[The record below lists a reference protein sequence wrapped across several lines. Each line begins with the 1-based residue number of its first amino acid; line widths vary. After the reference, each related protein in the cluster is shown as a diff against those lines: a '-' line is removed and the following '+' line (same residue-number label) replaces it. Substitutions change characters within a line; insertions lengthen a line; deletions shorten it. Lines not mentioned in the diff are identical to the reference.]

1 MDVSEEE
8 LSPEHETLPD
18 TEQVDVARL
27 RELYN
32 PDARLILS
40 YRGQDFEVAPQ
51 MRVFVLGR
59 GSQAELSV
67 DARSV
72 SRQHARIIYR
82 QGKFVL
88 IDQSKNG
95 TYVRQAGASEVC
107 LLQEDEFLDQP
118 ASFRFDDL
126 TGQPREVSV
135 PAGGLAFTLCQ
146 VPVVYEKTEGEGWT
160 RAVLSGGETRER
172 KGVYLDEETNTLFA
186 SQKLEGDSGSQELG
200 SNPIVQKWWAYMAD
214 IMETNPDNS
223 PVTHFIDEVFH
234 MD

>member
-8 LSPEHETLPD
+8 LSTEHEILPD

-107 LLQEDEFLDQP
+107 LLQEDEFPLTSAGVIGLGESTGR
-118 ASFRFDDL
+118 ASEDL
-126 TGQPREVSV
+126 IRYR
-135 PAGGLAFTLCQ
+135 C
-146 VPVVYEKTEGEGWT
+146 
-160 RAVLSGGETRER
+160 ER
-172 KGVYLDEETNTLFA
+172 C
-186 SQKLEGDSGSQELG
+186 
-200 SNPIVQKWWAYMAD
+200 
-214 IMETNPDNS
+214 S
-223 PVTHFIDEVFH
+223 PGFL
-234 MD
+234 